1 MPKAVFTCRFHL
13 FKQKILI
20 LVLPLLSCM
29 SAWSLSSVPQDLQ
42 TVELQ
47 AGLYKI
53 KAMAATTAQQRN
65 TGLMFRKDMKSHE
78 GMLFIFDAP
87 AQQCFWMK
95 NTLLPLSAAFIQEDG
110 TIVNVADMQPQTLES
125 HCSKKPVRFVL
136 EMNKGWFQKRGLKE
150 GNRLKGAMFQP

>member
-1 MPKAVFTCRFHL
+1 MPQAVFARRFHS
-13 FKQKILI
+13 FKQKAFI

-29 SAWSLSSVPQDLQ
+29 SAWSLTGVPQNLQ

-53 KAMAATTAQQRN
+53 KAMAATTAEQRS
-65 TGLMFRKDMKSHE
+65 TGLKFRKEMKPHE

-110 TIVNVADMQPQTLES
+110 TVVNVADMQPQTLDP

-136 EMNKGWFQKRGLKE
+136 EMNKGWFQKRGLTE
-150 GNRLKGAMFQP
+150 GARLKGAMFQP